1 MVDDVGDEL
10 HDDDD
15 DYEDGDYEDAYE
27 DDAYEDDAFDD
38 DGVETV
44 ACPSCGAEIYED
56 AERCMHCG
64 DYVIHGHVT
73 HGTSNPW
80 QGRSLWWLIL
90 GTAGVAAT
98 IWALAF

>member
-1 MVDDVGDEL
+1 MYDDDVDDSY
-10 HDDDD
+10 DDDD
-15 DYEDGDYEDAYE
+15 DY
-27 DDAYEDDAFDD
+27 YEDDAFDD
-38 DGVETV
+38 GPVDTI

-64 DYVIHGHVT
+64 DYVVHGLT
-73 HGTSNPW
+73 NPW

-90 GTAGVAAT
+90 GVTGIFAT